1 MKQFF
6 RIIDRISRNYRY
18 LISTVAGIVVFL
30 ITWPHAT
37 AALTFMLSWIGF
49 AGFVLF
55 FAWATILIKHPKQI
69 STVAS
74 EQDASYLVI
83 FILVVF
89 AAFVS
94 LFAVILLLHGLPV
107 GSRRA
112 LDEYVVLSVVS
123 VALSWFL
130 IHTLFA
136 IHYAHLYFT
145 LPAGDSEDSRSYMGG
160 LIFPGQGLPDFLDFA
175 YFSFVIG
182 MTFQTADVNISSRT
196 IRRFSLLHGFLSFV
210 YNTSII
216 ALSINIISGVVGK

>member
-1 MKQFF
+1 MKLLY
-6 RIIDRISRNYRY
+6 RIIDHIPRTYRY
-18 LISTVAGIVVFL
+18 LISAAAGIVIFL
-30 ITWPHAT
+30 FTWPHTT
-37 AALTFMLSWIGF
+37 AAFTFMLSWIGF
-49 AGFVLF
+49 ATFVLF
-55 FAWATILIKHPKQI
+55 FAWTTILVKHPKQI

-83 FILVVF
+83 FTVVVF

-94 LFAVILLLHGLPV
+94 LFAIILLLHGLPV
-107 GSRRA
+107 DSRRL
-112 LDEYVVLSVVS
+112 LDEHIVLSVVA

-130 IHTLFA
+130 IHTLFT
-136 IHYAHLYFT
+136 IRYAHLYYT
-145 LPAGDSEDSRSYMGG
+145 LPAGASKDNHNYAGG
-160 LIFPGQGLPDFLDFA
+160 LIFPGEGLPDFLDFA

-182 MTFQTADVNISSRT
+182 MTFQTADVSISGRT